1 MKNSQQLP
9 KSDEWQEFLSHHH
22 NKFLLTNLILDSSL
36 GKASFPNYLYLTKGQ
51 FCCQQKLHSTINF
64 VEVLFSNH
72 MEANQK
78 ITNHVLFA
86 SSPESSVCVVSD
98 ETDIYVLML
107 YIAKHCNKNMYF
119 RQETHS

>member
-1 MKNSQQLP
+1 M
-9 KSDEWQEFLSHHH
+9 
-22 NKFLLTNLILDSSL
+22 
-36 GKASFPNYLYLTKGQ
+36 
-51 FCCQQKLHSTINF
+51 
-64 VEVLFSNH
+64 EVLFSNH

-98 ETDIYVLML
+98 ETDIYILML